1 VRPYRPPALFLRFT
15 ATPAQVGPG
24 VRIRLAPAASL
35 QTIGP
40 SREIRVTR
48 EHRGEG
54 RPPTRL
60 KDKIRAGS
68 EAPIDLIR
76 SAHDRSA
83 VRAGAACSV
92 RTAGAIDGSSVVG
105 VFANHRSSIGSST
118 ACSIYTIGA
127 NYRIRMMAYS
137 EPAENDDDRE
147 RIFPHDCLPVASLTM
162 LPVIEDEQPRPY
174 RRWATSATF
183 ERPNPARR

>member
-1 VRPYRPPALFLRFT
+1 MVPLSSAEGHGTLWRVLEGVFSKRDHEFESAFLQRRVGCE
-15 ATPAQVGPG
+15 PGPG
-24 VRIRLAPAASL
+24 YLN
-35 QTIGP
+35 
-40 SREIRVTR
+40 
-48 EHRGEG
+48 G
-54 RPPTRL
+54 RQEALPTRP

-118 ACSIYTIGA
+118 ACPIYTIGA
-127 NYRIRMMAYS
+127 NYRIRMMGYS

-147 RIFPHDCLPVASLTM
+147 RIFPHDCLPVASPTM
-162 LPVIEDEQPRPY
+162 LR
-174 RRWATSATF
+174 
-183 ERPNPARR
+183 